1 MSSSE
6 LVQTKFL
13 CSSCYEVEH
22 GVASHLATSCVRQ
35 ADAPSLLPSSPPRSS
50 EEERGGHYGR
60 SLSKPIHYLISGG
73 GVREGRGEVGVGKNN
88 GGAQFTT
95 LSRSCVVVGE
105 GRY

>member
-13 CSSCYEVEH
+13 CSSCYEVER

-73 GVREGRGEVGVGKNN
+73 GGGVGVGKKIM
-88 GGAQFTT
+88 GVLSSQ
-95 LSRSCVVVGE
+95 LSRALA
-105 GRY
+105 Y